1 MPTKIRLA
9 EIKRWNGFSAAEPS
23 ERVAYVKLNRQTT
36 CPPRA
41 AVPVHSRMLFG
52 ISFNSQHP
60 VQTSVMAVTIAAM

>member
-23 ERVAYVKLNRQTT
+23 ERTAYIKLNCQTA

-41 AVPVHSRMLFG
+41 AVPVNSRMLFG

-60 VQTSVMAVTIAAM
+60 VQTSVRDATIAAM